1 MRDGCDVWF
10 SIPPSEFELHE
21 FELHEF
27 ELHEL
32 ELHELELRWT
42 HRQADA

>member
-10 SIPPSEFELHE
+10 SIPPSE